1 MAKKIVLLVVSLFV
15 IGLSSVLIFYKAVK
29 SGLPEIISVAD
40 YKPLLVSP
48 VYDRGGKKVG
58 EFYRE
63 RRTLVPYEK
72 MPQHLI
78 QAFLA
83 AEDDQFF
90 KHGGINYG
98 SILRA
103 TIANIRAGHSVQG
116 GSTITQQLSKTLLLR
131 DSEKTLMRKFR
142 EALLATEVEKNLKK
156 EEILYLYLNQIYF
169 GHGAYGVQ
177 NASQTYF
184 KKSID
189 KITLEEAAIL
199 AGLPQA
205 PSRYSPVS
213 NPSRAKERQLYVL
226 KRMADVG
233 FITREEAETASK
245 LPVKVY
251 IRDNY
256 DDLAPFYMET
266 VRQILVDKLGEKA
279 VLDEGIT
286 VQLAMDLEKQIA
298 AQDSLKSG
306 LKDLDKR
313 QGFRGPLKNMTDE
326 KEISELLEKEKKK
339 LILETNPERTI
350 LPDGQFAEVQMANT
364 VHANS
369 PKIPGYMKLNENY
382 QGVVKEVN
390 DVDGYVIVQLPGVEG
405 IIDFESMKWARKPNS
420 EVRADLAQIQKPSE
434 ALHVGDIINVDLVSD
449 KVVLEKFKDPKIKVK
464 PKIDLSPYVA
474 VHLDQEP
481 LVEGAIVSFD
491 QRSQELLALVGGY
504 DFRRNEFNR
513 ALQAARQTGSSFKT
527 IVYASALDKGYTPST
542 PVMDVPIVYEEKQQD
557 EEGQEETK
565 VWKPSNHG
573 REFSGEIIFRNALV
587 QSLNIPTV
595 KIIEDVG
602 VSWAAE
608 YAKRLGIFSPL
619 NMDFTLALGSSSVT
633 LYEMTKVFSEIGRLG
648 KRVRP
653 IVIKQVK
660 DHTGQVILENVSL
673 DVRFQKELEPQEA
686 EFEEKRLAYINT
698 LPETSPQTP
707 SPIANPPSENKEDTV
722 AANETTQEKTEANPK
737 DGGKTA
743 ANKKPTP
750 NIFFADPDQ
759 LIKPQTAYILTS
771 LLKGVVEDPKGTG
784 ARARAVGRDVA
795 GKTGT
800 TNGYF
805 DAWFI
810 GYSAQVVAGVWVGFD
825 KERSLGR
832 GEVGGRSALPI
843 WVDYMKSAHEQ
854 LPQMTLPVPEGIVFA
869 NIDGDTG
876 KLANAESKRVAK
888 QAYLEGTEPTTSSNK
903 EQENNDFLKQDF

>member
-1 MAKKIVLLVVSLFV
+1 MAKKIVLVGVSLFL
-15 IGLSSVLIFYKAVK
+15 IGVASVLIFYKAVK

-48 VYDRGGKKVG
+48 VFDRGGKKVG

-63 RRTLVPYEK
+63 RRTLVPYDK
-72 MPQHLI
+72 MPKHLVH
-78 QAFLA
+78 AFLA

-90 KHGGINYG
+90 THGGINYG

-103 TIANIRAGHSVQG
+103 TLANIRAGHSVQG
-116 GSTITQQLSKTLLLR
+116 GSTITQQLAKTLLLH
-131 DSEKTLMRKFR
+131 DTEKTLMRKFR
-142 EALLATEVEKNLKK
+142 EALLALEMEKNLKK

-184 KKSID
+184 KKSVD
-189 KITLEEAAIL
+189 QITLAEAAIL

-213 NPSRAKERQLYVL
+213 NPQRAKERQLYVL
-226 KRMADVG
+226 KRMGDVG
-233 FITREEAETASK
+233 FVPKADAEAAAK

-251 IRDNY
+251 VRENY
-256 DDLAPFYMET
+256 EDMAPFYMET

-279 VLDEGIT
+279 VLDEGIS
-286 VQLAMDLEKQIA
+286 VQLAMDLDKQVA
-298 AQDSLKSG
+298 AQEALKKG
-306 LKDLDKR
+306 LKELDKR
-313 QGFRGPLKNMTDE
+313 QGFRGPLKSMTDE
-326 KEISELLEKEKKK
+326 KEITELLEKEKKK
-339 LILETNPERTI
+339 LILEANPERTI
-350 LPDGQFAEVQMANT
+350 LPDGQFAEVQLANE
-364 VHANS
+364 ARAENI
-369 PKIPGYMKLNENY
+369 KIPAYMKLNEDY
-382 QGVVKEVN
+382 LAIVKEVN
-390 DVDGYVIVQLPGVEG
+390 DADGYVIVRLPGAEG
-405 IIDFESMKWARKPNS
+405 VIDFESMRWARKPNA
-420 EVRADLAQIQKPSE
+420 EVKAENSQIQKPSA
-434 ALHVGDIINVDLVSD
+434 ALKIGDVISVALIGD
-449 KVVLEKFKDPKIKVK
+449 KPVLEKYKDPKIKIK
-464 PKIDLSPYVA
+464 PKIDLTPYLA
-474 VHLDQEP
+474 VQLDQEP
-481 LVEGAIVSFD
+481 LVEGALVSFD
-491 QRSQELLALVGGY
+491 QQTQELLALVGGY
-504 DFRRNEFNR
+504 DFKRNEFNR

-595 KIIEDVG
+595 KIIEDIG
-602 VSWAAE
+602 VNWAAE

-633 LYEMTKVFSEIGRLG
+633 LYEMTKVFSQFGRLG

-653 IVIKQVK
+653 LVIKQVK
-660 DHTGQVILENVSL
+660 DHTGQVLLENVSL
-673 DVRFQKELEPQEA
+673 DVRFEKELEPMEK
-686 EFEEKRLAYINT
+686 EFEEKRIAFINT
-698 LPETSPQTP
+698 QTTTSPTQTP
-707 SPIANPPSENKEDTV
+707 SPLATPPTNPDGTPAEAIEPAAKV
-722 AANETTQEKTEANPK
+722 A
-737 DGGKTA
+737 D
-743 ANKKPTP
+743 KKPTP
-750 NIFFADPDQ
+750 FLFFQDPDQ

-771 LLKGVVEDPKGTG
+771 LLKGVIEDPKGTG
-784 ARARAVGRDVA
+784 ARARALGRDVA

-800 TNGYF
+800 TNGYY

-810 GYSAQVVAGVWVGFD
+810 GYSAQVSAGVWVGFD

-903 EQENNDFLKQDF
+903 EQENSDFLKQDF